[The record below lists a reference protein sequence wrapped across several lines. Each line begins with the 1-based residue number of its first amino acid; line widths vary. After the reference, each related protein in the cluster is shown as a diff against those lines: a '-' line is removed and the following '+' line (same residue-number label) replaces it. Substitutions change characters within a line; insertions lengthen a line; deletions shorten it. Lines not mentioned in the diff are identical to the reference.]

1 MGGVDGGKRYSH
13 SSIFFLKNNS
23 HVSIGV
29 TSLCFS
35 NISTKANIT

>member
-1 MGGVDGGKRYSH
+1 MRGVDGGKRY
-13 SSIFFLKNNS
+13 F

-35 NISTKANIT
+35 NKSMKAIT